1 MNIKPSETKI
11 IIGAMR
17 ELANTIQ
24 SDDGVANAAI
34 SEAADRLEEL
44 ETQCNFLLNEYGDI
58 SELVKFNREHDS
70 LTNAVAIALDD
81 QKKYTVLSAITHLQ
95 EMIDGVFCDDT
106 KIVIFDNESPEIIIS
121 TNTAERRYLI
131 PTDSE
136 SATDQFI
143 ESLAWVSGQYIED
156 AS

>member
-1 MNIKPSETKI
+1 MNFKSSTPV
-11 IIGAMR
+11 IIGALR

-24 SDDGVANAAI
+24 SNDGVANTAI

-70 LTNAVAIALDD
+70 LTNAVAIALDK
-81 QKKYTVLSAITHLQ
+81 QKKYTALSAIDYLQ
-95 EMIDGVFCDDT
+95 SMISGVFCNDT
-106 KIVIFDNESPEIIIS
+106 KIVIFDTESPEIIIS
-121 TNTAERRYLI
+121 TNTDELRYEI
-131 PTDSE
+131 PTGSE
-136 SATDQFI
+136 SETNQFI
-143 ESLAWVSGQYIED
+143 ESLAWISGQLIED